1 MGVTRVGNPTDPRVH
16 PLASPL
22 VKVRRSLRNLWC
34 SVAMRWARATH
45 GTDRLLRLRFNRWAR
60 QGRGES
66 MERGHARI
74 AETIWERMELSAT
87 DRILDLGCGE
97 GWACRTLAER
107 APKGSLILGVD
118 ISDEMI
124 RHASEKSRAFRNVSY
139 HRGPAEQIPAP
150 NDYFTKIVS
159 IEAFYYFERQ
169 DEVLRELFRVMQPG
183 GRLYLLVCLFEDDP
197 KHQNW
202 SADIGLPVHN
212 RAIHEYR
219 NMLEHD
225 GWIDV
230 DCRVFDFTP
239 NPSAAPDPHDRPLLI
254 TARKPS

>member
-1 MGVTRVGNPTDPRVH
+1 MGVSRAGNPADPRV
-16 PLASPL
+16 PPFASPFA
-22 VKVRRSLRNLWC
+22 KIRKSLRRLWC
-34 SVAMRWARATH
+34 YVAIRWASATD
-45 GTDRLLRLRFNRWAR
+45 GTDRLLRRRFNRWAK

-74 AETIWERMELSAT
+74 AETIWERMDLSAA

-97 GWACRTLAER
+97 GWACRILAQR
-107 APKGSLILGVD
+107 APQGCLIMGVD

-124 RHASEKSRAFRNVSY
+124 RLAREKSRAFSNVTY
-139 HRGPAEQIPAP
+139 HRGQAEEIPTLS
-150 NDYFTKIVS
+150 DYFTKIIS
-159 IEAFYYFERQ
+159 IEAFYYFQRQ
-169 DEVLRELFRVMQPG
+169 DEVLRELFRVMRAG
-183 GRLYLLVCLFEDDP
+183 GQLYLLVCLFEDDP

-212 RAIHEYR
+212 RAIHEYKKT
-219 NMLEHD
+219 LERD

-230 DCRVFDFTP
+230 DCRVFNFRS
-239 NPSAAPDPHDRPLLI
+239 NPSAQADPHDRPLLI